1 MWHYARHYHRLRE
14 TDRLIGHLDL
24 LIAAQALS
32 LQAILVTSTTGAN
45 SSASTACGWKT
56 GRRLPGDTPCI
67 TM

>member
-1 MWHYARHYHRLRE
+1 
-14 TDRLIGHLDL
+14 LIGHLDL

-32 LQAILVTSTTGAN
+32 LQVILVTCTTGAN